1 MWTWSTFNSC
11 FPQNV
16 YKRGAL
22 SAAELQ
28 ARGVW
33 VSFVT
38 TGICGPSSH
47 PIVTACQ
54 RAICALVL
62 SFHEE
67 VDGRSSSATFHLHC
81 LQERLESKPKELM
94 RRKKNMWS
102 KMAMFP
108 NATSSHWFKKT
119 PYKPWKS
126 LLRNA
131 KCPSSSSRA
140 LSCVLLTVTL
150 DPVSLSGSPHILA
163 FTWKE

>member
-94 RRKKNMWS
+94 RRKKKICGARWPCFQMPQVLTDLRKLLTNLGNLCSEM
-102 KMAMFP
+102 P
-108 NATSSHWFKKT
+108 NA
-119 PYKPWKS
+119 PVP
-126 LLRNA
+126 
-131 KCPSSSSRA
+131 
-140 LSCVLLTVTL
+140 VLG
-150 DPVSLSGSPHILA
+150 P
-163 FTWKE
+163 